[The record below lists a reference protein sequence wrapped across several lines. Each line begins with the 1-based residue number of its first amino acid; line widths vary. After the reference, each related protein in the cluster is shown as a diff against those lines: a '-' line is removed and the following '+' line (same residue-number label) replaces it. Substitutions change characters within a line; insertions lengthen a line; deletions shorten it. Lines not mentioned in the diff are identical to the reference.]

1 MSIQRPGRTVR
12 VLPRQERRPTH
23 TNGGVRQAIRLTEV
37 GSLVVL
43 EAVLWLRYRRQRL
56 RWRAQGALARW
67 EHDLTSGQARQAG
80 INRAKRR

>member
-1 MSIQRPGRTVR
+1 MRIHRPGRTVR
-12 VLPRQERRPTH
+12 VLPRQERRPTD
-23 TNGGVRQAIRLTEV
+23 TGGGLRQAIRLTEA

-67 EHDLTSGQARQAG
+67 EHDLVSGQAGQAG
-80 INRAKRR
+80 IKRAKRR